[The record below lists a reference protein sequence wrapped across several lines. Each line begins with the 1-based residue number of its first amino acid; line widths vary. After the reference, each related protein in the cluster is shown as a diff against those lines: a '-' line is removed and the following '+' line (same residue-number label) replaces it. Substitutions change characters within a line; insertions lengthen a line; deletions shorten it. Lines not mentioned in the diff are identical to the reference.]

1 MIRINVIT
9 EGQSELRFVK
19 NTLNQYFAG
28 NPVLDARCVLTSTNR
43 QSNYEH
49 RGGLTS
55 YGKARRDIVN
65 WLLSDKEAY
74 VSTMFDFFRLP
85 GDFPQYHNA
94 RQCQDHCRGAKI
106 LEDAMKKDI
115 LSKVPGIS
123 EDRFLPYIQLHE
135 FEALLYT
142 DIRVLKYDYLEDEEI
157 RRIDRL
163 YEETKNIPPEE
174 INHGADTAPSKR
186 IMQAVAYQKGD
197 LPAEWLEFITI
208 DRIREKCPHFSEWI
222 ERMKRIIRS

>member
-43 QSNYEH
+43 QSNYEY

-55 YGKARRDIVN
+55 YGKAKRDIVN

-74 VSTMFDFFRLP
+74 VSTMFDFFR
-85 GDFPQYHNA
+85 
-94 RQCQDHCRGAKI
+94 
-106 LEDAMKKDI
+106 
-115 LSKVPGIS
+115 
-123 EDRFLPYIQLHE
+123 LHE

>member
-65 WLLSDKEAY
+65 
-74 VSTMFDFFRLP
+74 
-85 GDFPQYHNA
+85 
-94 RQCQDHCRGAKI
+94 
-106 LEDAMKKDI
+106 
-115 LSKVPGIS
+115 
-123 EDRFLPYIQLHE
+123 
-135 FEALLYT
+135 
-142 DIRVLKYDYLEDEEI
+142 
-157 RRIDRL
+157 
-163 YEETKNIPPEE
+163 
-174 INHGADTAPSKR
+174 
-186 IMQAVAYQKGD
+186 
-197 LPAEWLEFITI
+197 
-208 DRIREKCPHFSEWI
+208 
-222 ERMKRIIRS
+222 

>member
-123 EDRFLPYIQLHE
+123 EDRFLP
-135 FEALLYT
+135 
-142 DIRVLKYDYLEDEEI
+142 
-157 RRIDRL
+157 
-163 YEETKNIPPEE
+163 
-174 INHGADTAPSKR
+174 
-186 IMQAVAYQKGD
+186 
-197 LPAEWLEFITI
+197 
-208 DRIREKCPHFSEWI
+208 
-222 ERMKRIIRS
+222 